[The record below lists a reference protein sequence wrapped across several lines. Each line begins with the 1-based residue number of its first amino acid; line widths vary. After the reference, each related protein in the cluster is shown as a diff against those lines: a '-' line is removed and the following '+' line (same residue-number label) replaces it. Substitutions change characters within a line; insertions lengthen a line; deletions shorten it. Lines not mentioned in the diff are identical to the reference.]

1 MSSSYRDT
9 IFRVVSII
17 GIVEVEL
24 LPSLHIMYT
33 ITSAVHYVGAMCMCV
48 CAGVHYKRI
57 CVQNFIACRPE
68 PLMLSLLV
76 QSSIERHSFVL
87 MLVTSVVTLK

>member
-1 MSSSYRDT
+1 MH
-9 IFRVVSII
+9 V
-17 GIVEVEL
+17 
-24 LPSLHIMYT
+24 
-33 ITSAVHYVGAMCMCV
+33 CV